1 MPRLPLTALLAIPLF
16 AASPARA
23 QVRAVAPN
31 AQRPNNGDSQSVGNH
46 VITVSRSGEAHAKP
60 DLGILMMSIHSTSPI
75 TEEAV
80 AANAKK
86 AKDVE
91 AALGGLGFAAA
102 SYQISSVTIGQPGG
116 RPVFPGQTEITAYEA
131 TQYVYVFFQGAD
143 LNDVAQL
150 TDKSAK
156 VIEALRKAGAV
167 PANMGPTPGVP
178 IIPAAQ
184 GSLIIYTIKDP
195 APYEHQAMQVAIA
208 RARDAAQDIAT
219 ATGVQITGLR
229 NVQSGYLSGN
239 VVPRS
244 GSSPLEAL
252 QYRWFSP
259 KIDELQIIANAT
271 VDYDFK

>member
-1 MPRLPLTALLAIPLF
+1 M
-16 AASPARA
+16 
-23 QVRAVAPN
+23 
-31 AQRPNNGDSQSVGNH
+31 
-46 VITVSRSGEAHAKP
+46 SRSGEAHAKP
-60 DLGILMMSIHSTSPI
+60 DLGILIMSIHSTSPI
-75 TEEAV
+75 ADEAV
-80 AANAKK
+80 AANGKK

-91 AALGGLGFAAA
+91 SALAGLGFAPAA
-102 SYQISSVTIGQPGG
+102 YQISSVTIGQPGG
-116 RPVFPGQTEITAYEA
+116 RPPFPGQTDITAYEV
-131 TQYVYVFFQGAD
+131 TQYVYVLFQGAD

-150 TDKSAK
+150 TEKSAA

-167 PANMGPTPGVP
+167 PANSTGPGAGP

-195 APYEHQAMQVAIA
+195 AQYEHQALQVAIA

-219 ATGVQITGLR
+219 AMGVQITGLR
-229 NVQSGYLSGN
+229 NVQSGYLGGN

-244 GSSPLEAL
+244 GSSPLEGL

-259 KIDELQIIANAT
+259 KIDELQIVANAT